1 MPKPSFPSIILATT
15 MLFAT
20 AVPALAQSTTP
31 APAAPAAAAPPPTQ
45 KPFSFGD
52 LMDTLVQPRHVKL
65 ALAGRAQNW
74 VLAAYALH
82 QLKDALTNV
91 AVSRPRFRNQAVPE
105 LMETM
110 TGEPIQALDQAI
122 KANDPKQFAEAYSRL
137 TAGCNACHQALGQP
151 VVIKVPDASVFPD
164 QDFEVKR

>member
-1 MPKPSFPSIILATT
+1 MGTRLTSWIAAATG
-15 MLFAT
+15 LVLVAG
-20 AVPALAQSTTP
+20 PCLAQSPAAVGTPTTP
-31 APAAPAAAAPPPTQ
+31 PPVQ

-65 ALAGRAQNW
+65 ALAGKAQNW

-82 QLKDALTNV
+82 QLKDALSYV
-91 AVSRPRFRNQAVPE
+91 AAARPRFRNMPVPE
-105 LMETM
+105 LMDQM

-122 KANDPKQFAEAYSRL
+122 KASNAQQFNDAFARL
-137 TAGCNACHQALGQP
+137 TAGCNACHQTLGQP

-164 QDFEVKR
+164 QDFEAKR

>member
-1 MPKPSFPSIILATT
+1 MPRNQLASALVAAMMLLGTSIPT
-15 MLFAT
+15 FA
-20 AVPALAQSTTP
+20 QD
-31 APAAPAAAAPPPTQ
+31 AAPTPVVPAPPPSQ

-74 VLAAYALH
+74 VLAAYELH

-91 AVSRPRFRNQAVPE
+91 AVSRPRFRNQAVPD
-105 LMETM
+105 LMEAM

-122 KANDPKQFAEAYSRL
+122 KASDPKQFADAYARV

-164 QDFEVKR
+164 QDFEPKR

>member
-1 MPKPSFPSIILATT
+1 MSAHSFPSVILAMT
-15 MLFAT
+15 LIFVT
-20 AVPALAQSTTP
+20 AIPTLGQDAAP
-31 APAAPAAAAPPPTQ
+31 APAAPTPPPTQ

-82 QLKDALTNV
+82 QLKDALGNV
-91 AVSRPRFRNQAVPE
+91 AASRPRFRSQAVPE
-105 LMETM
+105 LMEAM

-122 KANDPKQFAEAYSRL
+122 KAGDARQFADAYARL
-137 TAGCNACHQALGQP
+137 TAGCNSCHQALGQP

-164 QDFEVKR
+164 QDFEPKR